1 MNTTSTVVSGS
12 LKTAITKATSSKGG
26 KQPLL
31 TKRSLASSSLDSS
44 ISTAAITINNDK
56 KMKGRD
62 NLASTGK
69 INSSSNN
76 KSSAINPSIPTY
88 STTTTGT
95 STIAKSDVDVWAE
108 KQVNSFTDWIN
119 YTFAQAQ
126 VISKPSD
133 SSNVQRDSDSCV
145 NTMHD
150 ETDATAYGLNDLMQR
165 RAEAKLRQ
173 EGVNLLH
180 HSNLAAIIKSIEGEV
195 VEGRLTV
202 RSDRDV
208 HADLGLQ
215 EGLFEI
221 LFCYEY
227 QWLRLGL
234 EVVFGQVISIPM
246 SKASTTKIAVMKRRS
261 TIPCVSGCSKWK
273 VALKSFIQDYLLS
286 DTDIMTKQFDKQK
299 LLYAAQER
307 KMKEL
312 LRRHLLK
319 KFFALVC
326 FLDTARTT
334 ELMAK
339 ACLFQSTAEYKSSQE
354 VIAAFC
360 RLFLKGE
367 GDITRHLMSIGCK
380 LHFVQSYVDE
390 FDYRLSSVTTEL
402 RDGVRLVKLMDLLTK
417 SRDLC
422 QQLRVPAV
430 SRLQKLHNVS
440 LVLNRLYRPTDPRP
454 DAKQIVD
461 GHRDMTLMLLWK
473 ILYTYE
479 LCNNTNPTR
488 IYDEIAAIKRA
499 ASWRR
504 SIYKMEESKTMA
516 VKVSTLQG
524 DATIINKSKLG
535 KSNAKLSV
543 NKHVLD
549 STADDISLAGALLQ
563 WCQAIVKRYDVP
575 VNDLTTCMADGRAL
589 CLVVH
594 YYHPAILPIR
604 LIRKTSANI
613 NDEEDN
619 ESIGSSSS
627 SSSNN
632 SSSSSTLPNEL
643 LLRGLQ
649 GERRNYWTLRKA
661 CNGIGGIPV
670 VLPEFD
676 SRNIPDEKSMI
687 VFLGYLFSRLVE
699 SSCQVRAA
707 IRIQRAIR
715 LHLLKHELYTTSKE
729 LVMNDINPVEYSH
742 EKTADD
748 SGVLMQNVN
757 KDEAILKRK
766 EIIAFRKLQ
775 QVKVSIKMCSNQA
788 ATVIQRKIRSYVVR
802 KKYLADRQSSD
813 IGSSSSECIDD
824 EQIIELMVD
833 SEECNN
839 DDIMEIARDEV
850 FNIIDLTISSIAAKD
865 LKEAKDRSLQSE
877 RRFSLLSELQ
887 SSFSSKCITK
897 NLHNQVLQELE
908 TSRLYQAIV
917 ISSEDDKKHALANAV
932 LAEEE
937 RIARE
942 KAEFRVEEEMA
953 MRVAMELRL
962 IEMETLRQQEHEVAL
977 RADEEKKKRE
987 EELLIAQE
995 RLEAERLKRN
1005 EIERLRE
1012 INEAESRRMLEEA
1025 TDVERQARKVAEERM
1040 EKEIIARLALE
1051 ARLNAIE
1058 EAAIAIEIERLRVIE
1073 EERLMAANRLD
1084 AAITLQFYWR
1094 EYAAYMKKH
1103 KIFNGI
1109 SQLQARYR
1117 GHLVR
1122 KQMRCSQLAV
1132 SIIQALWRRKQCSK
1146 ELQHRSLKTI
1156 QIQACWRGYAIRK
1169 TQKVASKAS
1178 TSIARFWKTIQQ
1190 RHRFVSI
1197 RKAVISIQ
1205 SFLRRIVVQREYQT
1219 KRSSIILLQYCIR
1232 KYQAMKSFALKVMSA
1247 LIIQKSWRRA
1257 MVLRACQAK
1266 HSDSRRLELLQ
1277 KIRAKMLHR
1286 VLKTFVN
1293 RVLMKLRRQFA
1304 ASKLVRWYLSRR
1316 PLMFVRKLL
1325 NGFRRL
1331 QVQYCICISVI
1342 CVEDDNHKKIYTVI
1356 CCRLFIVLVKFAQRV
1371 SKR

>member
-1 MNTTSTVVSGS
+1 MNPTSNTAASVS
-12 LKTAITKATSSKGG
+12 LKSTITKATSSKGDG
-26 KQPLL
+26 RLL

-44 ISTAAITINNDK
+44 ISTAAIIINKEK
-56 KMKGRD
+56 KMKSRD

-69 INSSSNN
+69 INNSSIN

-88 STTTTGT
+88 SST
-95 STIAKSDVDVWAE
+95 SSSTATAKSDVDMWAE

-126 VISKPSD
+126 VISKPTD
-133 SSNVQRDSDSCV
+133 STNGQRDNDSCA
-145 NTMHD
+145 NTTHD

-173 EGVNLLH
+173 EGVHLLH
-180 HSNLAAIIKSIEGEV
+180 HSNLAVVIKSIEGEV

-246 SKASTTKIAVMKRRS
+246 SKAASTSKMSAMKRS
-261 TIPCVSGCSKWK
+261 AIPCVSGCSKWK
-273 VALKSFIQDYLLS
+273 AALKSFIQDYLLS
-286 DTDIMTKQFDKQK
+286 DTTITTKKQFDKQK
-299 LLYAAQER
+299 LLYVAQER

-319 KFFALVC
+319 KFFAVVC

-339 ACLFQSTAEYKSSQE
+339 ACLFQSNAEYKSSSE

-390 FDYRLSSVTTEL
+390 FDYRLSSMTTEL

-479 LCNNTNPTR
+479 LCSNTNPTR

-504 SIYKMEESKTMA
+504 SIYKMEESKAMA
-516 VKVSTLQG
+516 VKVSTIQS
-524 DATIINKSKLG
+524 DATIINQPKSM

-543 NKHVLD
+543 NDHGVD
-549 STADDISLAGALLQ
+549 NATDDISLAGALLQ

-575 VNDLTTCMADGRAL
+575 VNDLTTYMADGRVL

-594 YYHPAILPIR
+594 YYHPAILPVR
-604 LIRKTSANI
+604 LIRKTTANI
-613 NDEEDN
+613 IDEEDD
-619 ESIGSSSS
+619 ESVVSSSS
-627 SSSNN
+627 SSY
-632 SSSSSTLPNEL
+632 EL

-715 LHLLKHELYTTSKE
+715 LHLQTRSMFKYEVQPTSEELD
-729 LVMNDINPVEYSH
+729 MNNKNPAGYSH
-742 EKTADD
+742 EKTTDD
-748 SGVLMQNVN
+748 TDLMQNVK

-766 EIIAFRKLQ
+766 EMIAFRKLQ

-788 ATVIQRKIRSYVVR
+788 ATVIQRKLRSYVDR
-802 KKYLADRQSSD
+802 KRYLAYRQSTD
-813 IGSSSSECIDD
+813 IGLSPSECIDD
-824 EQIIELMVD
+824 DDEQMIELMVD
-833 SEECNN
+833 SEECHN
-839 DDIMEIARDEV
+839 DDIIEFARDEV
-850 FNIIDLTISSIAAKD
+850 FSIIDLTISSIADKD
-865 LKEAKDRSLQSE
+865 LKEARDLSVLYE
-877 RRFSLLSELQ
+877 RRTSLLSELQ
-887 SSFSSKCITK
+887 SSFSSKCIMK

-908 TSRLYQAIV
+908 ATRLYQAMI

-932 LAEEE
+932 MAEEE

-962 IEMETLRQQEHEVAL
+962 MEMETLRQQEQEVAL
-977 RADEEKKKRE
+977 RADEEKKRRE

-995 RLEAERLKRN
+995 RFEAERLKRG

-1012 INEAESRRMLEEA
+1012 MNEAESRRMLEEA
-1025 TDVERQARKVAEERM
+1025 TDVERQARKLAEERM
-1040 EKEIIARLALE
+1040 EKEIMVRLALE

-1058 EAAIAIEIERLRVIE
+1058 EAAIAAEIERLRVIE
-1073 EERLMAANRLD
+1073 EERLTAVNRLD

-1109 SQLQARYR
+1109 SKLQARYR

-1156 QIQACWRGYAIRK
+1156 QIQACWRGYSIRK
-1169 TQKVASKAS
+1169 MLKVASESS
-1178 TSIARFWKTIQQ
+1178 TTIARFWKTIQQ
-1190 RHRFVSI
+1190 RHKFVST
-1197 RKAVISIQ
+1197 RQAVISIQ

-1219 KRSSIILLQYCIR
+1219 KRSSIIQLQSCFR
-1232 KYQAMKSFALKVMSA
+1232 KHQAMKSFALKIMS
-1247 LIIQKSWRRA
+1247 LLLIQKNWRRSV
-1257 MVLRACQAK
+1257 VLKACQAK
-1266 HSDSRRLELLQ
+1266 HSDSRRQELLQ

-1286 VLKTFVN
+1286 VLKSFIN
-1293 RVLMKLRRQFA
+1293 RVSMKLRQHFA

-1331 QVQYCICISVI
+1331 QV
-1342 CVEDDNHKKIYTVI
+1342 
-1356 CCRLFIVLVKFAQRV
+1356 
-1371 SKR
+1371 

>member
-1 MNTTSTVVSGS
+1 M
-12 LKTAITKATSSKGG
+12 KSK
-26 KQPLL
+26 
-31 TKRSLASSSLDSS
+31 
-44 ISTAAITINNDK
+44 
-56 KMKGRD
+56 D

-69 INSSSNN
+69 INVRSNS

-88 STTTTGT
+88 SSTSSTTTTT
-95 STIAKSDVDVWAE
+95 AKSDVDVWAE

-126 VISKPSD
+126 VISKSTD
-133 SSNVQRDSDSCV
+133 SSNGQRDNDSCA
-145 NTMHD
+145 NTIHD

-173 EGVNLLH
+173 EGVHLLH
-180 HSNLAAIIKSIEGEV
+180 HSNLAAVIKSIEGEV

-215 EGLFEI
+215 EGLFDI

-246 SKASTTKIAVMKRRS
+246 SKASTSKMTAMKRS

-273 VALKSFIQDYLLS
+273 AALKSFIQDHLLS
-286 DTDIMTKQFDKQK
+286 DTNITTKQFDKQK
-299 LLYAAQER
+299 LLYVAQER

-319 KFFALVC
+319 KFFTVVC
-326 FLDTARTT
+326 FLDTARTS

-339 ACLFQSTAEYKSSQE
+339 ACLFQSSAEYKSSHE

-390 FDYRLSSVTTEL
+390 FDYRLSSMTTEL

-504 SIYKMEESKTMA
+504 SIYKMEDSKAMA
-516 VKVSTLQG
+516 VKVSTLHG
-524 DATIINKSKLG
+524 DANIINQQKLV
-535 KSNAKLSV
+535 KSNAKKLSV
-543 NKHVLD
+543 NDHSVHN
-549 STADDISLAGALLQ
+549 ADTDDVSLAGALLQ

-594 YYHPAILPIR
+594 YYHPAILPVR
-604 LIRKTSANI
+604 LIRKTTANI
-613 NDEEDN
+613 IIDEDDN
-619 ESIGSSSS
+619 ESIVSC
-627 SSSNN
+627 SSN
-632 SSSSSTLPNEL
+632 SSSSTLSNEL

-715 LHLLKHELYTTSKE
+715 LHLQKRSMFTYELQPTDE
-729 LVMNDINPVEYSH
+729 EALLVIN
-742 EKTADD
+742 EKTVDD
-748 SGVLMQNVN
+748 SDLMQNVK
-757 KDEAILKRK
+757 KDEAIVKRK
-766 EIIAFRKLQ
+766 EMIAFRKLQ

-788 ATVIQRKIRSYVVR
+788 ATVIQRKMRSYVDR
-802 KKYLADRQSSD
+802 KRYLSYRQSTD
-813 IGSSSSECIDD
+813 IGLIPSECIDD
-824 EQIIELMVD
+824 DKIIELMVKN
-833 SEECNN
+833 EECHN
-839 DDIMEIARDEV
+839 DDIIKIARDEV
-850 FNIIDLTISSIAAKD
+850 FNIIDLIISSIEDND
-865 LKEAKDRSLQSE
+865 LKEAKDLSLLYERRSL
-877 RRFSLLSELQ
+877 LLSELQ
-887 SSFSSKCITK
+887 SSFSTKCIMK

-908 TSRLYQAIV
+908 TSRLYQAII

-932 LAEEE
+932 MAEEE

-962 IEMETLRQQEHEVAL
+962 MEMETLRQQEQVAAL
-977 RADEEKKKRE
+977 KAVEEKKRRE

-995 RLEAERLKRN
+995 RLEAERLKRD

-1012 INEAESRRMLEEA
+1012 ISEAESRRALEEA
-1025 TDVERQARKVAEERM
+1025 TDVERQARKLAEERM
-1040 EKEIIARLALE
+1040 EKEIMVRLALE

-1058 EAAIAIEIERLRVIE
+1058 EAAIAVEIERLRVIE
-1073 EERLMAANRLD
+1073 EERLTAANRLD

-1109 SQLQARYR
+1109 SRLQARYR

-1156 QIQACWRGYAIRK
+1156 HIQACWRGHSIRK
-1169 TQKVASKAS
+1169 TLKVASKSS
-1178 TSIARFWKTIQQ
+1178 TTIARFWKTIQQ
-1190 RHRFVSI
+1190 RHRFVST

-1205 SFLRRIVVQREYQT
+1205 SFLRRIVVQCEYQT
-1219 KRSSIILLQYCIR
+1219 KRNSIIQLQSCFR
-1232 KYQAMKSFALKVMSA
+1232 KYQMMKSFALKITSA

-1266 HSDSRRLELLQ
+1266 HSDCRRQELLQ
-1277 KIRAKMLHR
+1277 KIRSKMLHR
-1286 VLKTFVN
+1286 VLKTFIY
-1293 RVLMKLRRQFA
+1293 RVSMKLRQQFA

-1331 QVQYCICISVI
+1331 QVQYTHHC
-1342 CVEDDNHKKIYTVI
+1342 D
-1356 CCRLFIVLVKFAQRV
+1356 LFIR
-1371 SKR
+1371 

>member
-1 MNTTSTVVSGS
+1 VNTTSTVVSGS
-12 LKTAITKATSSKGG
+12 LKTAIAKATSSKGG

-31 TKRSLASSSLDSS
+31 TKRSLVSTSLDSS

-56 KMKGRD
+56 KMKSRD

-69 INSSSNN
+69 FNSSSNN

-88 STTTTGT
+88 STTTGT
-95 STIAKSDVDVWAE
+95 STTAKSDVDVWAE

-133 SSNVQRDSDSCV
+133 SNNVQRDTDSCV

-180 HSNLAAIIKSIEGEV
+180 HSNLAVIIKSIEGEV

-234 EVVFGQVISIPM
+234 EVVFGQVISIPI
-246 SKASTTKIAVMKRRS
+246 SKASTTKIAAMKRRS

-286 DTDIMTKQFDKQK
+286 DTDITMKQFDKQK

-524 DATIINKSKLG
+524 DATIINQSKLG

-543 NKHVLD
+543 NKHALD

-575 VNDLTTCMADGRAL
+575 VHDLTTCMADGRAL

-627 SSSNN
+627 SSNNN
-632 SSSSSTLPNEL
+632 SSSSSTLSNEL

-715 LHLLKHELYTTSKE
+715 LHLLKYELYTTSKE

-748 SGVLMQNVN
+748 SVVLMQNVN

-788 ATVIQRKIRSYVVR
+788 ATVIQRKMRSYVVR

-887 SSFSSKCITK
+887 SSFSSKCIMK
-897 NLHNQVLQELE
+897 NFHNQVLQEFE

-995 RLEAERLKRN
+995 RLEAERLKRD

-1040 EKEIIARLALE
+1040 EKEIMARLALE

-1156 QIQACWRGYAIRK
+1156 QIQASWRGYAIRK

-1219 KRSSIILLQYCIR
+1219 KRSSIIQLQSCFR

-1266 HSDSRRLELLQ
+1266 HSDSRRQELLQ

-1293 RVLMKLRRQFA
+1293 RVLMKLRQQFA

-1331 QVQYCICISVI
+1331 QVQYCICIFMI
-1342 CVEDDNHKKIYTVI
+1342 CVDDDNHKKFYTVI

>member
-12 LKTAITKATSSKGG
+12 LKTAIAKATSSKGG

-31 TKRSLASSSLDSS
+31 TKRSLVSTSLDSS

-56 KMKGRD
+56 KMKSRD

-69 INSSSNN
+69 FNSSSNN

-88 STTTTGT
+88 STTTGT
-95 STIAKSDVDVWAE
+95 STTAKSDVDVWAE

-133 SSNVQRDSDSCV
+133 SNNVQRDTDSCV

-180 HSNLAAIIKSIEGEV
+180 HSNLAVIIKSIEGEV

-234 EVVFGQVISIPM
+234 EVVFGQVISIPI
-246 SKASTTKIAVMKRRS
+246 SKASTTKIAAMKRRS

-286 DTDIMTKQFDKQK
+286 DTDITMKQFDKQK

-524 DATIINKSKLG
+524 DATIINQSKLG

-543 NKHVLD
+543 NKHALD

-627 SSSNN
+627 SSNNN
-632 SSSSSTLPNEL
+632 SSSSSTLSNEL

-715 LHLLKHELYTTSKE
+715 LHLLKYELYTTSKE

-748 SGVLMQNVN
+748 SVVLMQNVN

-788 ATVIQRKIRSYVVR
+788 ATVIQRKMRSYVVR

-839 DDIMEIARDEV
+839 DDIIEIARDEV
-850 FNIIDLTISSIAAKD
+850 FNIIDLTISLIAAKD

-887 SSFSSKCITK
+887 SSFSSKCIMK
-897 NLHNQVLQELE
+897 NFHNQVLQEFE

-995 RLEAERLKRN
+995 RLEAERLKRD

-1040 EKEIIARLALE
+1040 EKEIMARLALE

-1219 KRSSIILLQYCIR
+1219 KRSSIIQLQSCFR

-1266 HSDSRRLELLQ
+1266 HSDSRRQELLQ

-1293 RVLMKLRRQFA
+1293 RVLMKLRQQFA

-1331 QVQYCICISVI
+1331 QVQYCICIFMI
-1342 CVEDDNHKKIYTVI
+1342 CVDDDNHKKFYTVI

>member
-1 MNTTSTVVSGS
+1 
-12 LKTAITKATSSKGG
+12 
-26 KQPLL
+26 
-31 TKRSLASSSLDSS
+31 
-44 ISTAAITINNDK
+44 
-56 KMKGRD
+56 
-62 NLASTGK
+62 
-69 INSSSNN
+69 
-76 KSSAINPSIPTY
+76 
-88 STTTTGT
+88 
-95 STIAKSDVDVWAE
+95 VWAE

-150 ETDATAYGLNDLMQR
+150 ETDTTAYGLNDLMQR

-180 HSNLAAIIKSIEGEV
+180 HSNLAVVIKSIEGEV

-215 EGLFEI
+215 EGLLEI

-246 SKASTTKIAVMKRRS
+246 SKASTTKMAAMKRRS

-273 VALKSFIQDYLLS
+273 AALKSFIQDYLLS
-286 DTDIMTKQFDKQK
+286 DTDIATKQFDKQK

-319 KFFALVC
+319 KFFALVF

-339 ACLFQSTAEYKSSQE
+339 ACLFQSTAEYKSSHE

-390 FDYRLSSVTTEL
+390 FDYRLSRMTTEL

-524 DATIINKSKLG
+524 DGTIINEPKLG

-543 NKHVLD
+543 NEHVVD
-549 STADDISLAGALLQ
+549 SAADDISLAGALLQ

-613 NDEEDN
+613 IDEEDN
-619 ESIGSSSS
+619 ESIASSS
-627 SSSNN
+627 N
-632 SSSSSTLPNEL
+632 SSSSSRTLSNEL
-643 LLRGLQ
+643 QLRGLQ

-715 LHLLKHELYTTSKE
+715 LYLQKYELYTNAEE
-729 LVMNDINPVEYSH
+729 LEMNNINPVEYCH

-748 SGVLMQNVN
+748 SALMQNVN

-788 ATVIQRKIRSYVVR
+788 ATVIQRKMRSYVVR
-802 KKYLADRQSSD
+802 KKYLADRQSTD
-813 IGSSSSECIDD
+813 TGSSPSECIDD
-824 EQIIELMVD
+824 DRIMESMVD

-839 DDIMEIARDEV
+839 DDIIEIARDEV

-877 RRFSLLSELQ
+877 RRFALLSELQ
-887 SSFSSKCITK
+887 SSFSSKCIMK

-932 LAEEE
+932 MAEEE

-953 MRVAMELRL
+953 MRVAMEWRL

-995 RLEAERLKRN
+995 RLEAERLKRD

-1012 INEAESRRMLEEA
+1012 ISEAESRRMLEEA
-1025 TDVERQARKVAEERM
+1025 TDVERQARKLAEERM
-1040 EKEIIARLALE
+1040 EKEIMARLALE

-1169 TQKVASKAS
+1169 TQKMASKAS

-1219 KRSSIILLQYCIR
+1219 KRRSIIQLQSCFR
-1232 KYQAMKSFALKVMSA
+1232 KYQALKLFASKVMSA

-1266 HSDSRRLELLQ
+1266 HSDSRRQELLQ

-1293 RVLMKLRRQFA
+1293 RVSMKLRQQLA

-1331 QVQYCICISVI
+1331 QVQYSICISVI
-1342 CVEDDNHKKIYTVI
+1342 CLVDDDDNDNDDDN
-1356 CCRLFIVLVKFAQRV
+1356 LM
-1371 SKR
+1371 